1 MSISRRKISEWKK
14 LPFVWAEE
22 YGFFV
27 PRFLRINSCR
37 SLSRS
42 SRRFLRCSVRKC
54 CCKVSTNL
62 VQILPKSNP
71 IICIQ
76 ILPSNSV
83 NLNPDALS
91 VLVFCGRNFYRFI
104 SWNDHIVE
112 LVALILFL
120 EITFAS
126 SFRARWF
133 RRAYKKLVSFLCGR
147 FYEIFTNRWSK
158 QTVLRFQSRQFFVN
172 RSEI

>member
-1 MSISRRKISEWKK
+1 MKK
-14 LPFVWAEE
+14 LPFVLAEE
-22 YGFFV
+22 NGFFV

-54 CCKVSTNL
+54 CCKVSTSL
-62 VQILPKSNP
+62 VQILPKKQPDNTY
-71 IICIQ
+71 
-76 ILPSNSV
+76 LNFTLKFRA

-91 VLVFCGRNFYRFI
+91 VLVFCGRYFNRFI
-104 SWNDHIVE
+104 GWNDHIVE

-126 SFRARWF
+126 GFRARWF
-133 RRAYKKLVSFLCGR
+133 RWAYKKLVSF
-147 FYEIFTNRWSK
+147 FYDRLYKTDDENKRYFDFKVDS
-158 QTVLRFQSRQFFVN
+158 F
-172 RSEI
+172 